1 MISCTRAGRSH
12 SVEVVNSPLIVGFFA
27 SFALIAAIGAQNA
40 FVLRQGIRREH
51 VLPVVAL
58 CTVSD
63 IVLIAAGIAGVG
75 ALIAAH
81 PSALSV
87 AKFGGAAFL
96 VCYGLLAA
104 KRAWRPASLTPSD
117 AAPARL
123 AQVLIT
129 CAALTFLNP
138 HVYLDTVV
146 LLGALAN
153 EQHGGRW
160 LFGVGAVTASAVWF
174 VSLGLGARRLA
185 GLFASPMT
193 WRVLDGLI
201 AVMMLALGI
210 SLAMS

>member
-1 MISCTRAGRSH
+1 MS
-12 SVEVVNSPLIVGFFA
+12 SPLTLGFIA
-27 SFALIAAIGAQNA
+27 SFTLIAAIGAQNA

-75 ALIAAH
+75 ALISAH
-81 PSALSV
+81 PSALNI
-87 AKFGGAAFL
+87 AKFGGALFL
-96 VCYGLLAA
+96 VGYGLLAA
-104 KRAWRPASLTPSD
+104 RRAWRPSSLTP
-117 AAPARL
+117 AEKAPARL
-123 AQVLIT
+123 IDVLVT

-153 EQHGGRW
+153 EHRDERW

-174 VSLGLGARRLA
+174 VGLGLGARRLA
-185 GLFASPMT
+185 GLFAAPLT
-193 WRVLDGLI
+193 WRILDGLI
-201 AVMMLALGI
+201 AVMMIGLGMSLAL
-210 SLAMS
+210 S

>member
-1 MISCTRAGRSH
+1 MS
-12 SVEVVNSPLIVGFFA
+12 SPLLLGFVA
-27 SFALIAAIGAQNA
+27 SFTLIAAIGAQNA

-63 IVLIAAGIAGVG
+63 IVLISAGIAGVG
-75 ALIAAH
+75 ALISAH
-81 PSALSV
+81 PSALNI
-87 AKFGGAAFL
+87 AKFGGALFL
-96 VCYGLLAA
+96 VGYGLMAA
-104 KRAWRPASLTPSD
+104 RRAWRPSSLSPSEK
-117 AAPARL
+117 APARL
-123 AQVLIT
+123 IDVLVT

-153 EQHGGRW
+153 EHRDERW

-174 VSLGLGARRLA
+174 VGLGLGARRLA

-193 WRVLDGLI
+193 WRILDGLI
-201 AVMMLALGI
+201 AVMMIGLGV
-210 SLAMS
+210 SLTVS